1 MKVETFQ
8 SLTGTLDG
16 LLDNLCDNS
25 SVHSWNPCYFTSIQ
39 IVVIDGCIRLSL
51 LFFAEDLE
59 PGSPSERLKEALSYR
74 DKFQSLYLV
83 SHCF

>member
-1 MKVETFQ
+1 MAT
-8 SLTGTLDG
+8 
-16 LLDNLCDNS
+16 
-25 SVHSWNPCYFTSIQ
+25 VHFIPQLCYFTSSP

-51 LFFAEDLE
+51 LVFFFFFSVEDLE

-83 SHCF
+83 SHCFKYVVF

>member
-1 MKVETFQ
+1 MVCGIVFVITVQFIP
-8 SLTGTLDG
+8 G
-16 LLDNLCDNS
+16 LLYLLMA
-25 SVHSWNPCYFTSIQ
+25 VY
-39 IVVIDGCIRLSL
+39 VSL
-51 LFFAEDLE
+51 YCFFAEDLE